1 MEWILKMKWFLLV
14 VGVIMGGIVCHV
26 YQETIMKSENY
37 WETVG
42 SDMDK
47 LLNPDKY
54 TEENKD
60 RHNGE

>member
-1 MEWILKMKWFLLV
+1 MSRIPRDNNE
-14 VGVIMGGIVCHV
+14 
-26 YQETIMKSENY
+26 SENY

-54 TEENKD
+54 TEEDKD

>member
-14 VGVIMGGIVCHV
+14 VGITMGGLVCHV

-37 WETVG
+37 WENVG
-42 SDMDK
+42 ADMDK

-54 TEENKD
+54 TEENTDVK
-60 RHNGE
+60 

>member
-1 MEWILKMKWFLLV
+1 MKWFLLV
-14 VGVIMGGIVCHV
+14 VGVVMGGIVCHV

-54 TEENKD
+54 TEEENTEVK
-60 RHNGE
+60 

>member
-1 MEWILKMKWFLLV
+1 
-14 VGVIMGGIVCHV
+14 
-26 YQETIMKSENY
+26 MKSENY

-54 TEENKD
+54 TEEENTEVK
-60 RHNGE
+60 

>member
-14 VGVIMGGIVCHV
+14 VGITMGGLVCHV

-37 WETVG
+37 WENVG
-42 SDMDK
+42 ADMDK

-54 TEENKD
+54 TEENTEVK
-60 RHNGE
+60 

>member
-14 VGVIMGGIVCHV
+14 VGVIMGGIVCHI

-54 TEENKD
+54 TEEENTEVK
-60 RHNGE
+60 